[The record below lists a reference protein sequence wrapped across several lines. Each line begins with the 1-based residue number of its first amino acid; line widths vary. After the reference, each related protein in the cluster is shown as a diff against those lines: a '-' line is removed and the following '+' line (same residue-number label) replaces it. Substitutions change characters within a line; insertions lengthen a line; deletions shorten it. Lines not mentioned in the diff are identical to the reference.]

1 MVKLICSKE
10 QALKNIEVSANKATL
25 KGFVKFVE
33 QIGGGGNMK
42 FNVSAEE
49 YGEILKTD
57 KSHKRF
63 LEKMKE
69 NGFSL
74 NENKIKKRAIKSL
87 LSNKE
92 IQEVL
97 KKIGDD

>member
-1 MVKLICSKE
+1 
-10 QALKNIEVSANKATL
+10 
-25 KGFVKFVE
+25 
-33 QIGGGGNMK
+33 MK

-49 YGEILKTD
+49 YREILKTD
-57 KSHKRF
+57 KSHRRF
-63 LEKMKE
+63 LAKMKE
-69 NGFSL
+69 NGFNL
-74 NENKIKKRAIKSL
+74 DEKKVKKRAMKSL

>member
-1 MVKLICSKE
+1 
-10 QALKNIEVSANKATL
+10 
-25 KGFVKFVE
+25 
-33 QIGGGGNMK
+33 MK

-49 YGEILKTD
+49 YGEILKAD
-57 KSHKRF
+57 KSHRRF
-63 LEKMKE
+63 LAKMKE

-74 NENKIKKRAIKSL
+74 DEKKVKKRAMKSL

>member
-10 QALKNIEVSANKATL
+10 RALNNIEKSAKEATL
-25 KGFVKFVE
+25 KDFVKFVK
-33 QIGGGGNMK
+33 QIEGGGNMK
-42 FNVSAEE
+42 FNVSVEE

-57 KSHKRF
+57 KSHRRF
-63 LEKMKE
+63 LAKMKE

-74 NENKIKKRAIKSL
+74 DEKKVKKRAMKSL

>member
-10 QALKNIEVSANKATL
+10 QALNNIEKSAKEATL
-25 KGFVKFVE
+25 KDFVKFVK
-33 QIGGGGNMK
+33 QIEGSGNMK

-57 KSHKRF
+57 KSHRRF
-63 LEKMKE
+63 LAKMKE

-74 NENKIKKRAIKSL
+74 DEKKVKKRAMKSL